1 MKERIKW
8 IDTAKGIAIVLVV
21 IGHVVQSYHNV
32 NLYED
37 SVLFNFSSR
46 FVYSFHMPLF
56 MCISSYLLQKSV
68 AKNFKSIKNR
78 LVGIA
83 IICPTTYSGQCNELL
98 HYRIVFTD
106 GINPS

>member
-56 MCISSYLLQKSV
+56 MLVSGMLLYSSLLKDLH
-68 AKNFKSIKNR
+68 NLTNR
-78 LVGIA
+78 G
-83 IICPTTYSGQCNELL
+83 G
-98 HYRIVFTD
+98 VF
-106 GINPS
+106 NK